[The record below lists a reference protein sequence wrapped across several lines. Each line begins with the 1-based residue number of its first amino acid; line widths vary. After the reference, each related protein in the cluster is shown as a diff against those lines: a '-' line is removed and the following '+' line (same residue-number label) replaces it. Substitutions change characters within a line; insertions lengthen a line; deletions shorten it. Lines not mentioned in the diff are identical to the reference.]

1 MMTNSNKLFRW
12 RDPYDTAGT
21 EGLFAAA
28 MGENAAFQAEGC
40 PDYARILPVV
50 LGRKWNWKNSAP
62 PR

>member
-40 PDYARILPVV
+40 PEI
-50 LGRKWNWKNSAP
+50 GRAHV
-62 PR
+62 